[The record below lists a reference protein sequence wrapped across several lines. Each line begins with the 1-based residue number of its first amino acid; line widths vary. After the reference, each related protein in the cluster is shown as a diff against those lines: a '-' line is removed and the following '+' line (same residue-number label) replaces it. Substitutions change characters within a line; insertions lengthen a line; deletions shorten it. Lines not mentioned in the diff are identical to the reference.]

1 MTTADDRDE
10 ISALLY
16 SYAFLI
22 DRGDFEG
29 MADLWQTQR

>member
-29 MADLWQTQR
+29 WPTSWQTQR